1 MTCTVF
7 SPILYEMLNDRGFVI
22 IEVQDEISI
31 IARNL
36 DGRRILVYFV
46 NTSKVSV
53 KIMKLIKDIIT
64 DDVIGFFSLILVYKG
79 IITSFAKQFITTD
92 INGIIVQ
99 VFSEKELCF
108 NVTKHI
114 LVPKHELLSREE
126 KIDVLN
132 LYNTKA
138 KHFPNILCTDPVSKY
153 YGFVPG
159 DLIKISRNSL
169 TVGVY
174 VSYRFVI

>member
-53 KIMKLIKDIIT
+53 NIIT